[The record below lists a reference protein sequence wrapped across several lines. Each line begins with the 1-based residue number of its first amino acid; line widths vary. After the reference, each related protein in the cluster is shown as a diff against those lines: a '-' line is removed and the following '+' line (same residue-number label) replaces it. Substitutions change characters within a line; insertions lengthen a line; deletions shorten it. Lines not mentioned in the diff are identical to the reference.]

1 MLKSDF
7 SFPHLKQPEKGYRY
21 NIDSFFLARFAQLKK
36 NDRVCD
42 LGAGVGILGVLAIQ
56 RYQVAH
62 VTAVE
67 IQKELAEFAR
77 KNIVDLDLEKKMEV
91 WEMDWTD
98 LTKKKP
104 KPKFDVV
111 LSNPPYQPLHAGRL
125 PPRSTKAI
133 ARHEVHGKMS
143 DLLEI
148 AKEILKPKG
157 RLYLLY
163 PILRLEELLR
173 NLKIV
178 GLKAQRMSFIHPFL
192 NRDAT
197 HFMVEAVN
205 APTRELKAETPL
217 IVYRD
222 DRHYTAEVE
231 QWVGKK
237 YRR

>member
-1 MLKSDF
+1 MEKKIY
-7 SFPHLKQPEKGYRY
+7 FPHLKQPQKGYRY

-36 NDRVCD
+36 TDRVCD

-67 IQKELAEFAR
+67 IQGELAQFAR
-77 KNIVDLDLEKKMEV
+77 DNIAELGLEKNMEL
-91 WEMDWTD
+91 WEMDWAD
-98 LTKKKP
+98 LSKKKP

-111 LSNPPYQPLHAGRL
+111 LSNPPYRPLHGGRL
-125 PPRSTKAI
+125 PPRSFKAI

-148 AKEILKPKG
+148 GKQILKPEG
-157 RLYLLY
+157 RFYLLY
-163 PILRLEELLR
+163 PVLRLEELLQ
-173 NLKIV
+173 NFKTV
-178 GLKAQRMSFIHPFL
+178 KLKAQRIVFIHPFAD
-192 NRDAT
+192 RAAT
-197 HFMVEAVN
+197 HFMVQAVT
-205 APTRELKAETPL
+205 APTRELQVETPL

-222 DRHYTAEVE
+222 LNHYTAEVE